1 MKRLVFA
8 TYVSPFPPNSGERIR
23 ALNLIAALSALGYRV
38 EAFVGNYDGV
48 DLRVHDRDGV
58 TFHQIPFAWP
68 RLRQEAGVYF
78 RGHPEFIRQLAAL
91 HRQHPFAAAFLDY
104 GFMGAQVGSI
114 ARLGMPVVLGSHN
127 VESHLTGQVP
137 AASLPA
143 RAAILLRQT
152 IEATHERWFFPRA
165 DALICVSDQDR
176 AVYER
181 FIPAGRLHVVPN
193 FVDIPDRFETQ
204 EKSDRIVMSGSFTNF
219 QNLEGLKWFAGEV
232 WDEELQAKTSLYVVG
247 KHSAEAVRALGNIPG
262 IVGAGPREDLLTE
275 IAASRCSIVPLLHGG
290 GTRMKCLEAMAARTP
305 VVTTSKGCEGIAHN
319 GAFWVADSPANF
331 KRAILDILGNGAEAE
346 GRTARA
352 RAIYDRTYS
361 LQANMQML
369 EKVIAAATLNHA
381 SRVGTQRLAA
391 AE

>member
-48 DLRVHDRDGV
+48 DLAARDRDGV
-58 TFHQIPFAWP
+58 TFRQIPFAWP
-68 RLRQEAGVYF
+68 RLRQEAGIYF

-91 HRQHPFAAAFLDY
+91 HRERPFAAAILDY

-137 AASLPA
+137 ASSLLA
-143 RAAILLRQT
+143 RAAILLRQA
-152 IEATHERWFFPRA
+152 IESTHERWFFPRA

-176 AVYER
+176 DAYER
-181 FIPAGRLHVVPN
+181 FIPADRLHVVPN
-193 FVDIPDRFETQ
+193 FVDIPDRFGTQ
-204 EKSDRIVMSGSFTNF
+204 EKSNRIVMSGSFTNF
-219 QNLEGLKWFAGEV
+219 QNLEGLKWFASKV

-305 VVTTSKGCEGIAHN
+305 VVTTSKGCEGIGHT

-331 KRAILDILGNGAEAE
+331 KRAIVDILGDDAKAG
-346 GRTARA
+346 GRAAQARGVF
-352 RAIYDRTYS
+352 DRTYS

-369 EKVIAAATLNHA
+369 EKVLAAATLSHA
-381 SRVGTQRLAA
+381 RRVGTQGLAA